1 MANLDPLK
9 ILREY
14 FYIQVATTDE
24 LKKELYHFRYQ
35 IFCKEFGFEAESA
48 CPNQLEIDAY
58 DTTALHAML
67 YHKLSNRLVGGLRIL
82 FPNCKEA
89 PQSLPFE
96 AFADDEQLPEK
107 SNIVHFGEASRLAVH
122 QDFRRRRFDGQHV
135 TGINT
140 KIALVTEREFPVVG
154 LSMMIMGVALGNI
167 LQFEKLYAMMEP
179 KLNQVMQG
187 YGINFQQIGQL
198 ANYHGERAPFALEPS
213 ESLDTIHPNLAP
225 LLRYVIDELDANLSD
240 QRIA

>member
-1 MANLDPLK
+1 MANFDPLK

-14 FYIQVATTDE
+14 FYIQVATSDE
-24 LKKELYHFRYQ
+24 QKRELYHFRYQ

-48 CPNQLEIDAY
+48 CPNQLETDAY
-58 DTTALHAML
+58 DPTALHVML
-67 YHKLSNRLVGGLRIL
+67 YHKLSNTLVGGLRIL
-82 FPNCKEA
+82 SPNCKEA

-96 AFADDEQLPEK
+96 AFADNSLLPEQY
-107 SNIVHFGEASRLAVH
+107 NIVNFGEASRLAVH

-140 KIALVTEREFPVVG
+140 KIAMVTEREFPVVG
-154 LSMMIMGVALGNI
+154 LSMILMGVALGNI

-179 KLNQVMQG
+179 KLNKVMQG

-213 ESLDTIHPNLAP
+213 EVLDTIHPNLQS
-225 LLRYVIDELDANLSD
+225 LLRYMIDELDVYLSD
-240 QRIA
+240 KRIA